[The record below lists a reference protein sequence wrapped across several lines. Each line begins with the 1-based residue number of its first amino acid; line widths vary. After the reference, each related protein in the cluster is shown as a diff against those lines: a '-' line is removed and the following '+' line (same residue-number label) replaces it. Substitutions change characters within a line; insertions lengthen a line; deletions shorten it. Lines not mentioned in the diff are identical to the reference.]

1 MAENI
6 FVCKHLK
13 GAGYCT
19 LYEDYCH
26 EGPCGDSTPV
36 EYSPVVHGRWETNN
50 DPEETV
56 KDFSCSVCEEL
67 LCDFDTSCGLTPG
80 ENCFY
85 YCPNCGAKMD
95 GGNDAEN
102 H

>member
-36 EYSPVVHGRWETNN
+36 EYSPVVHGRWIHTKIEDDDWGGTFHSWKCSACGYSAGHNPTGTN
-50 DPEETV
+50 
-56 KDFSCSVCEEL
+56 
-67 LCDFDTSCGLTPG
+67 
-80 ENCFY
+80 

-95 GGNDAEN
+95 GE
-102 H
+102 

>member
-36 EYSPVVHGRWETNN
+36 EYSPVVHGQWVHTDMAAWWFGKDECSECQYHDDERN
-50 DPEETV
+50 DLSRL
-56 KDFSCSVCEEL
+56 K
-67 LCDFDTSCGLTPG
+67 
-80 ENCFY
+80 

-95 GGNDAEN
+95 GDGDWGELT
-102 H
+102 